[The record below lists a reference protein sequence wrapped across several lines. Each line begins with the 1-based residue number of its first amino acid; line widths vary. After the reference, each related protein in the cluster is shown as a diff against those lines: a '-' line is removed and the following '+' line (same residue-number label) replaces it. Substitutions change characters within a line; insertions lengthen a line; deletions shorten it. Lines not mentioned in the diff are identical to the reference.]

1 MNLQLIR
8 KLNKIK
14 ILIAF
19 LFIITFTCL
28 QTKAQ
33 VQAPYSIVDDKV
45 VIPQF
50 QSVEGTTSDNLF
62 LNALLWTIQSAPQ
75 PEEKVLEVDY
85 DKKQFGV
92 AWMLDNPKTACRYRC
107 VVSVKVADNIITM
120 LASDISQEAETAVIK
135 LVKRL
140 TFEKLNPEKK
150 PKHKDYLTDFA
161 NLHEKQI
168 AQLLEFITT
177 NPLPPITHWREIKEN
192 DVVKGMNS
200 TECTLSLGKPASVQ
214 KQGNREEWM
223 YDSYTYV
230 FFENG
235 VVSSV
240 IK

>member
-140 TFEKLNPEKK
+140 PFEKLNPEKK

>member
-140 TFEKLNPEKK
+140 PFEKLNPEKK
-150 PKHKDYLTDFA
+150 PKHKDYLTDFS
-161 NLHEKQI
+161 NLYEKQVS
-168 AQLLEFITT
+168 QLMEFVTT
-177 NPLPPITHWREIKEN
+177 NQLPPITHWREIKEN
-192 DVVKGMNS
+192 DVVKGMNPI
-200 TECTLSLGKPASVQ
+200 ECILSLGKPASVQ
-214 KQGNREEWM
+214 KQGSREEWM
-223 YDSYTYV
+223 YDAYTYV
-230 FFENG
+230 FFDDG
-235 VVSSV
+235 FVSSV

>member
-1 MNLQLIR
+1 MDYP
-8 KLNKIK
+8 KCST
-14 ILIAF
+14 AGG
-19 LFIITFTCL
+19 
-28 QTKAQ
+28 
-33 VQAPYSIVDDKV
+33 D
-45 VIPQF
+45 
-50 QSVEGTTSDNLF
+50 
-62 LNALLWTIQSAPQ
+62 
-75 PEEKVLEVDY
+75 VLEVDY
-85 DKKQFGV
+85 DKKQFGF

-140 TFEKLNPEKK
+140 PFEKLNPEKK